1 MGFDIK
7 LVPSIFVAEVA
18 DPMVKVS
25 PWIVF
30 VFKLA
35 MFVFPYK

>member
-1 MGFDIK
+1 MRLDIMF
-7 LVPSIFVAEVA
+7 VPSILVVEVA

-35 MFVFPYK
+35 MWVFPYK